1 MMMYDNDTS
10 ARRPARALVNW
21 QVTMILEGLILIVL
35 FALLLAGLSVGRS
48 TYDKLD
54 PSLWPYVRH

>member
-1 MMMYDNDTS
+1 MLSYNDTS
-10 ARRPARALVNW
+10 AGRPARQPLNW

-35 FALLLAGLSVGRS
+35 FALLLAGLSVGGS

>member
-1 MMMYDNDTS
+1 
-10 ARRPARALVNW
+10 
-21 QVTMILEGLILIVL
+21 MILEGLILIAV
-35 FALLLAGLSVGRS
+35 FALLLGGLSVGRS

>member
-1 MMMYDNDTS
+1 MMVPDNDTS
-10 ARRPARALVNW
+10 AWRPARALVNW
-21 QVTMILEGLILIVL
+21 QVTMILEGLILIAL
-35 FALLLAGLSVGRS
+35 FALLLAGLSVGGS